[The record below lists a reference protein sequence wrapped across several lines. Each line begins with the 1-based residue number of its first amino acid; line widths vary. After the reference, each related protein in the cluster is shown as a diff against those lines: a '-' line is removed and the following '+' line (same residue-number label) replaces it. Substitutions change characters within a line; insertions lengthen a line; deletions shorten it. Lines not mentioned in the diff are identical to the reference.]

1 MKSYA
6 VGTFLFLSLISVT
19 ALAERLAITGSTAN
33 IRSGPGNDHDVI
45 WQVQRYYPFE
55 VIKKEGQWIQFR
67 DFENDVGWVHDT
79 LTGKIQTVIT
89 SKPQCNIRQ
98 GPGTQYDIV
107 FTVEGGVPFK
117 VLDRNGDWLH
127 IEHADGDRGWIHS
140 SLVW

>member
-33 IRSGPGNDHDVI
+33 IRSGPGNAHDVI